1 MGMIE
6 FIQGISAIVS
16 IFLLLFVVDVGR
28 NLGNIILFLFLCTYF
43 TPILGI
49 LLYKIILK
57 F

>member
-1 MGMIE
+1 MIG

-49 LLYKIILK
+49 PLYKII
-57 F
+57 